1 MILSIQHLQYIL
13 EAPELILPLVTKKKK
28 ILFIFG
34 CMSLPCLHSLSLVVG
49 SRGFSLLSSLL
60 LLWRTGSRHTEF
72 SSSSTWVRWLWLW
85 ALEPKLIGCSVALVA
100 PQHAGSS
107 QTRDQT
113 CVPCIGRW
121 IALYCTTWKSSF
133 CPFRR
138 TSLMATFLS
147 IMWLARLKTVSS
159 LKSLPSRV
167 YDCYVG

>member
-13 EAPELILPLVTKKKK
+13 EAPELILPLVEKKKN
-28 ILFIFG
+28 LIFG
-34 CMSLPCLHSLSLVVG
+34 CMSLPCLHRLSLVVG

-60 LLWRTGSRHTEF
+60 LWRMGSRHAEF
-72 SSSSTWVRWLWLW
+72 SSSSTWVHWLWLW
-85 ALEPKLIGCSVALVA
+85 ALQPKLIGCSVALVA

-121 IALYCTTWKSSF
+121 IAVYCTTWKASF
-133 CPFRR
+133 CPFR

-147 IMWLARLKTVSS
+147 ITWLARLKTVSS